1 MSERNLRGQKTDVKT
16 RNVVLKIRTYDRLE
30 KYKVELVRRRE
41 NPRVTYDDAIN
52 DLLDNVVEKDVSK
65 EN

>member
-1 MSERNLRGQKTDVKT
+1 
-16 RNVVLKIRTYDRLE
+16 VVLKIRTYDRLE